1 MIPQAIV
8 AKKLTN
14 KKTWQTVGIVLAG
27 GVAAYLIIKN
37 FNKIKNRIK
46 LQQQL
51 QLYAQAQQGYTVTTP
66 SGQQVNV
73 TINLGQVAQEI
84 HDAFFN
90 NDWFGSTEDE
100 EAAIAAVKRVPKQL
114 IPQLTQTYAQLFNKD
129 LRSDF
134 VTYLSTD
141 EFEQV
146 AYLFN

>member
-1 MIPQAIV
+1 MR
-8 AKKLTN
+8 KLLSKDNLT
-14 KKTWQTVGIVLAG
+14 TAGYLIGGGVLAY
-27 GVAAYLIIKN
+27 VVIKN
-37 FNKIKNRIK
+37 FNKIAQKIK

-51 QLYAQAQQGYTVTTP
+51 NLYAQAQQGYNVTTP
-66 SGQQVNV
+66 TGQTVTVTVNLAQVS
-73 TINLGQVAQEI
+73 QEI
-84 HDAFFN
+84 NDAFYN

-129 LRSDF
+129 LRSEF
-134 VTYLSTD
+134 VKYLSTD

>member
-1 MIPQAIV
+1 M
-8 AKKLTN
+8 KKLLTKDN
-14 KKTWQTVGIVLAG
+14 LTTAGYLIGGGVLAW
-27 GVAAYLIIKN
+27 VVIKN
-37 FNKIKNRIK
+37 FNKIAQKIK

-51 QLYAQAQQGYTVTTP
+51 NLYAQAQQGYNVTTP
-66 SGQQVNV
+66 TGQTVTVTVNLAQVS
-73 TINLGQVAQEI
+73 QEI
-84 HDAFFN
+84 YDAFYN

-134 VTYLSTD
+134 VKYLSTD
-141 EFEQV
+141 EFQQV

>member
-1 MIPQAIV
+1 M
-8 AKKLTN
+8 KKLLTKDN
-14 KKTWQTVGIVLAG
+14 LTTAGYLIGGGVLAW
-27 GVAAYLIIKN
+27 VVIKN
-37 FNKIKNRIK
+37 FNKIAQKIK

-51 QLYAQAQQGYTVTTP
+51 NLYAQAQQGYNVTTP
-66 SGQQVNV
+66 TGQTVTVTVNLAQVS
-73 TINLGQVAQEI
+73 QEI
-84 HDAFFN
+84 YDAFFN

-100 EAAIAAVKRVPKQL
+100 AAAIAAVKRVPKQL

-134 VTYLSTD
+134 VKYLSTD

>member
-8 AKKLTN
+8 AKKLTE

-84 HDAFFN
+84 YDAFYN

-100 EAAIAAVKRVPKQL
+100 EAAIAAVKRVP
-114 IPQLTQTYAQLFNKD
+114 PQQTYAQLFSKD

-134 VTYLSTD
+134 VKFLDSD
-141 EFEQV
+141 EFQQV

>member
-1 MIPQAIV
+1 M
-8 AKKLTN
+8 KKLLTKDN
-14 KKTWQTVGIVLAG
+14 LTTAGYLIGGGVLAW
-27 GVAAYLIIKN
+27 VVIKN
-37 FNKIKNRIK
+37 FNKIAQKIK

-51 QLYAQAQQGYTVTTP
+51 NLYAQAQQGYNVTTP
-66 SGQQVNV
+66 TGQTVTVTVNLAQVS
-73 TINLGQVAQEI
+73 QEI
-84 HDAFFN
+84 YDAFYN

-134 VTYLSTD
+134 VKYLSTD